1 MRFPD
6 LEAIDEHV
14 VVVLEDRGSEI
25 RQDEEEEATGT
36 AVAD

>member
-6 LEAIDEHV
+6 LDAEAERI
-14 VVVLEDRGSEI
+14 VVVLEDRELGL
-25 RQDEEEEATGT
+25 RQGEEEATGT